1 MKYLI
6 LTTTLLLSINSYSA
20 TDEPHPIID
29 SNYISKYSY
38 NLESMNIKDLQK
50 TRISLKNYL
59 DEDSIK
65 EIDSKKNLEKKLL
78 VALLE
83 YDDVRIQITNVIDEI
98 IQDYKVNIE
107 IENTLLSFK
116 DTFTN
121 INILYYVTSNYR
133 NIIKDNRPLVKNL
146 RDYKAYDFRLGSAYL
161 AMMSAFHETEE
172 SKKFYSRLVKDKKND
187 TTSIGKY
194 NKELKLA
201 QVNINLVKKDMET
214 LSEISDIK
222 AALSKIEKEISIRE

>member
-6 LTTTLLLSINSYSA
+6 LTTMLLLSINSYSA

-59 DEDSIK
+59 DEDGIK

-116 DTFTN
+116 DTFM
-121 INILYYVTSNYR
+121 

-222 AALSKIEKEISIRE
+222 AVLSKIEKEISIRE

>member
-1 MKYLI
+1 M
-6 LTTTLLLSINSYSA
+6 
-20 TDEPHPIID
+20 
-29 SNYISKYSY
+29 
-38 NLESMNIKDLQK
+38 
-50 TRISLKNYL
+50 
-59 DEDSIK
+59 
-65 EIDSKKNLEKKLL
+65 
-78 VALLE
+78 
-83 YDDVRIQITNVIDEI
+83 RIQITNVIDEI

-116 DTFTN
+116 DTFM
-121 INILYYVTSNYR
+121 

-222 AALSKIEKEISIRE
+222 AVLSKIEKEISIRE

>member
-6 LTTTLLLSINSYSA
+6 LTTMLLLSINSYSA

-59 DEDSIK
+59 DEDGIK

-116 DTFTN
+116 DTFT
-121 INILYYVTSNYR
+121 

-214 LSEISDIK
+214 LTEISDIK
-222 AALSKIEKEISIRE
+222 AVLSKIEKEISIRE

>member
-6 LTTTLLLSINSYSA
+6 LTTMLLLSINSYSA

-59 DEDSIK
+59 DEDGIK

-116 DTFTN
+116 DTFM
-121 INILYYVTSNYR
+121 

-214 LSEISDIK
+214 LTEISDIK
-222 AALSKIEKEISIRE
+222 AVLSKIEKEISIRE

>member
-6 LTTTLLLSINSYSA
+6 LTTMLLLSINSYSA

-59 DEDSIK
+59 DEDGIK

-116 DTFTN
+116 DTFM
-121 INILYYVTSNYR
+121 

-214 LSEISDIK
+214 LTEISDIK
-222 AALSKIEKEISIRE
+222 AVLAKIEKEISIR

>member
-1 MKYLI
+1 M
-6 LTTTLLLSINSYSA
+6 
-20 TDEPHPIID
+20 
-29 SNYISKYSY
+29 
-38 NLESMNIKDLQK
+38 QK

-59 DEDSIK
+59 DEDGIK

-116 DTFTN
+116 DTFM
-121 INILYYVTSNYR
+121 

-214 LSEISDIK
+214 LTEISDIK
-222 AALSKIEKEISIRE
+222 AVLSKIEKEISIRE

>member
-6 LTTTLLLSINSYSA
+6 LTTMLLLSINSYSA

-59 DEDSIK
+59 DENGIK
-65 EIDSKKNLEKKLL
+65 EIDSKKKLEKKLL

-116 DTFTN
+116 DTFMH
-121 INILYYVTSNYR
+121 
-133 NIIKDNRPLVKNL
+133 IIKDNRPLVKNL

-194 NKELKLA
+194 NKELQLA

-222 AALSKIEKEISIRE
+222 AVLSKIEKEISIRE

>member
-59 DEDSIK
+59 DEDGIK

-116 DTFTN
+116 DTFM
-121 INILYYVTSNYR
+121 

-222 AALSKIEKEISIRE
+222 AVLSKIEKEISIRE

>member
-6 LTTTLLLSINSYSA
+6 LTTMLLLSINSYSA

-116 DTFTN
+116 DTFMH
-121 INILYYVTSNYR
+121 
-133 NIIKDNRPLVKNL
+133 IIKDNRPLVKNL

-214 LSEISDIK
+214 LTEISDIK
-222 AALSKIEKEISIRE
+222 AVLSKIEKEISIRE

>member
-6 LTTTLLLSINSYSA
+6 LTTMLLLSINSYSA

-121 INILYYVTSNYR
+121 I
-133 NIIKDNRPLVKNL
+133 IKDNRPLVKNL

>member
-65 EIDSKKNLEKKLL
+65 EIDSKKILEKKLL

-116 DTFTN
+116 DTFM
-121 INILYYVTSNYR
+121 

-214 LSEISDIK
+214 LTEISDIK
-222 AALSKIEKEISIRE
+222 AVLSKIEKEISIRE

>member
-6 LTTTLLLSINSYSA
+6 LTTMLLLSINSYSA

-59 DEDSIK
+59 DEDGIK

-116 DTFTN
+116 DTFT
-121 INILYYVTSNYR
+121 